1 MRVHLFGGVLAF
13 DYMLAGWLRRR
24 GVDAHYFFNI
34 KHSEGD
40 YPWWEDADFD
50 RNAMP
55 AWCHYYP
62 FRLPYLYQRPL
73 SEAGNAFV
81 RDFDRDADLLLVIG
95 EGAFLGNR
103 FRTPYTVWSCGFE
116 VAAAMPSSIR
126 WRALLGRAFG
136 SVEPV
141 RLQRRLNRG
150 HVRRCL
156 GNAASIISVMEFQI
170 PTFLRSLGLTPIAKH
185 LPMLYDCTRYT
196 RCPDPALNARYANE
210 SIVFF
215 LPTRHTYGF
224 HDVSDKGADK
234 AIEAFAR
241 LVKEDAALRARLIL
255 VEKGEQVD
263 RSRAMIRDLDI
274 GSYVDW
280 VPHLSKELMRHYY
293 SMPNV
298 VVLDQFQNEQT
309 IEPTLHAAMRRLGA
323 RGSIFAESMCMGVP
337 LISMVGS
344 EWIQRFASRPLV
356 WDACTVEEIVSAMR
370 GAASIAPSE
379 REARA
384 DSNRAWAWKHLHWEP
399 LVDNYI
405 DHFQDLIARRKAA

>member
-1 MRVHLFGGVLAF
+1 
-13 DYMLAGWLRRR
+13 
-24 GVDAHYFFNI
+24 
-34 KHSEGD
+34 
-40 YPWWEDADFD
+40 
-50 RNAMP
+50 
-55 AWCHYYP
+55 
-62 FRLPYLYQRPL
+62 
-73 SEAGNAFV
+73 
-81 RDFDRDADLLLVIG
+81 
-95 EGAFLGNR
+95 
-103 FRTPYTVWSCGFE
+103 
-116 VAAAMPSSIR
+116 
-126 WRALLGRAFG
+126 
-136 SVEPV
+136 
-141 RLQRRLNRG
+141 
-150 HVRRCL
+150 
-156 GNAASIISVMEFQI
+156 MEFQI